1 MLVELTFLLLIAVV
15 GRLALS
21 RLPGHGVDPSGA
33 IVGSALYV
41 AAVIVLLGV
50 GLPAQPRTA
59 MLVSLAAGLLLA
71 FGADPRMWRSRVSG
85 LRPERRTTIATT
97 LVLSTGALLH
107 PLRLVRDA
115 TDASAHLAY
124 AARLQDGPFA
134 IAEVG
139 IKRGVSFAAI
149 EAVGVL
155 GGDVA
160 VMGVVPALGVAGLLS
175 VYAIVRAEDP
185 TGDAGRILGL
195 VALAIVATNARF
207 LTNLML
213 IGPHLVVALW
223 LMVLVAVLAGVGD
236 SGGVRA
242 DRTRLAIVA
251 ALAMALAA
259 ARAEGIL
266 LVVPAVAPFLVRFA
280 EVPSRPREVR
290 AVAVGLLLWLVPYH
304 TDLLR
309 TLRSPIS
316 AQDGQGWA
324 TIVLGLGL
332 LLATTLPVRRILER
346 LPFVGL
352 ALAASWS
359 AVLVFL
365 ILQPDRMTRYLVSTA
380 ANVALDVGGW
390 GVGLLLIVVIAIV
403 VRIVSRSAL
412 PVRTGLLLGTFL
424 PLHLLLGLVTGE
436 GYAIGE
442 GSSLNRMLFHIY
454 PVLVVAVSAAVVRMM
469 VADDEEQP
477 APRSVPPRP

>member
-50 GLPAQPRTA
+50 GLPAQPLTA

-85 LRPERRTTIATT
+85 LRPERRTAIATT

-175 VYAIVRAEDP
+175 AYAIVRAEDP

-213 IGPHLVVALW
+213 IGSHLVVALW

-242 DRTRLAIVA
+242 DRPRLAIVS
-251 ALAMALAA
+251 
-259 ARAEGIL
+259 ARSPWRSRRPGQKASCSSCRL
-266 LVVPAVAPFLVRFA
+266 SHRSSCAS
-280 EVPSRPREVR
+280 PSFRRVR
-290 AVAVGLLLWLVPYH
+290 A
-304 TDLLR
+304 R
-309 TLRSPIS
+309 SRRSPS
-316 AQDGQGWA
+316 GCCSGWSR
-324 TIVLGLGL
+324 
-332 LLATTLPVRRILER
+332 TTPIGSVRCPTDRAR
-346 LPFVGL
+346 RRSCW
-352 ALAASWS
+352 AS
-359 AVLVFL
+359 
-365 ILQPDRMTRYLVSTA
+365 
-380 ANVALDVGGW
+380 GC
-390 GVGLLLIVVIAIV
+390 
-403 VRIVSRSAL
+403 
-412 PVRTGLLLGTFL
+412 
-424 PLHLLLGLVTGE
+424 
-436 GYAIGE
+436 
-442 GSSLNRMLFHIY
+442 
-454 PVLVVAVSAAVVRMM
+454 
-469 VADDEEQP
+469 
-477 APRSVPPRP
+477 

>member
-50 GLPAQPRTA
+50 GLPAQPLTA

-85 LRPERRTTIATT
+85 LRPERRTAIATT

-175 VYAIVRAEDP
+175 AYAIVRAEDP

-242 DRTRLAIVA
+242 DRPRLAIVA

-259 ARAEGIL
+259 ARPEGIL

-280 EVPSRPREVR
+280 EAPARPREVQ

-304 TDLLR
+304 TDRFSSL
-309 TLRSPIS
+309 P
-316 AQDGQGWA
+316 DGQGTA
-324 TIVLGLGL
+324 TIVLGIGL
-332 LLATTLPVRRILER
+332 LIATVPAVRHALDR
-346 LPFVGL
+346 LRVVGL
-352 ALAASWS
+352 AHVVPWVGLAAFF
-359 AVLVFL
+359 VLDPGGT
-365 ILQPDRMTRYLVSTA
+365 IRRLVSTA

-390 GVGLLLIVVIAIV
+390 GVGLLLIVVIAV
-403 VRIVSRSAL
+403 AVRIVSRSAL
-412 PVRTGLLLGTFL
+412 PLRSGLLLGTFL
-424 PLHLLLGLVTGE
+424 PIHLMLGLLTGE
-436 GYAIGE
+436 GYHIGE
-442 GSSLNRMLFHIY
+442 GSSLNRMIFHIY
-454 PVLVVAVSAAVVRMM
+454 PVLVVAVSAAVVQMM
-469 VADDEEQP
+469 VEEDEQQSAPSQP
-477 APRSVPPRP
+477 ADGG